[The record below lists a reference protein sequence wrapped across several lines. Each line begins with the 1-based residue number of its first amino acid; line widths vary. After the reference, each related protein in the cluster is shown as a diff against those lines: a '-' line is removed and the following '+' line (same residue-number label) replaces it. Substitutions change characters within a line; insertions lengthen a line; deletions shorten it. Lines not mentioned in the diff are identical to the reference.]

1 MAEEA
6 EIAEHKH
13 TSSVWRKSTLTV
25 LCLWSAAI
33 SFQRSG
39 FKCDFISYHFNWF
52 ALIFLHFCPWL
63 KTLLLSQIWWLR
75 RNWSH
80 LFPVNQLMQLWHQRL
95 RHLFM
100 KNRLPP
106 RKNTSTEKSLSDNS
120 RPGFMHMNC
129 HDKQWRQWNSN
140 LFVEPRETPRSS
152 CSPCAKVQ
160 LAKLQEPCNLVVTNP
175 WCEKIKRS
183 QQLTTISLFHLFSIP
198 DLCIHATATNLRN
211 RPLPI
216 YGTASDRWKN
226 KSFLLKHPR
235 NRSISGF
242 RTWFCRDQVW
252 ASTPQNRRRIDPN
265 FCMTTTCKS
274 WWIAAWLLTTVCKT
288 LENKQKASGLHEC
301 KKPLWKK
308 SWGAFFDWIIFL

>member
-1 MAEEA
+1 MISFHITSIGLHWYSCIFVHDSRPFSWVRFGGCVGIEVICFLWINSCNFGTKGFGIFSWKIGFHQGKTPPLKSPCPTTAVLDSCIW
-6 EIAEHKH
+6 IAT
-13 TSSVWRKSTLTV
+13 TSSDDSETRMYL
-25 LCLWSAAI
+25 
-33 SFQRSG
+33 
-39 FKCDFISYHFNWF
+39 
-52 ALIFLHFCPWL
+52 
-63 KTLLLSQIWWLR
+63 
-75 RNWSH
+75 
-80 LFPVNQLMQLWHQRL
+80 
-95 RHLFM
+95 
-100 KNRLPP
+100 
-106 RKNTSTEKSLSDNS
+106 
-120 RPGFMHMNC
+120 
-129 HDKQWRQWNSN
+129 SN
-140 LFVEPRETPRSS
+140 LEKHHEAHVLHVRKCNWRNCRS
-152 CSPCAKVQ
+152 PAR
-160 LAKLQEPCNLVVTNP
+160 LYP

-183 QQLTTISLFHLFSIP
+183 QQLTTISLFHLCSIP
-198 DLCIHATATNLRN
+198 DLCIHTTATNLRN

-308 SWGAFFDWIIFL
+308 SLGAFFDWIIFL